1 MSKPISDKMRALK
14 NVFFVLLIWDFIG
27 LVQAVIALIPTLKQ
41 LAGYGQIMLVVASV
55 MVALAVAVLLFE
67 LLAKIFLV
75 RSTAPEFSWPSGHK
89 GYTTAAKFL
98 LLFNLGAV
106 FVGLLSAGG
115 EGATLI
121 NQGYLYLR
129 VLASVAEAVAVFIY
143 LRTVKKVLKEKKES
157 SQ

>member
-1 MSKPISDKMRALK
+1 MSNQISDKMRVLK
-14 NVFFVLLIWDFIG
+14 NVFFILLIWDFIG
-27 LVQAVIALIPTLKQ
+27 LVQAVIALIPTFKQ

-98 LLFNLGAV
+98 LLFNLGA
-106 FVGLLSAGG
+106 
-115 EGATLI
+115 
-121 NQGYLYLR
+121 
-129 VLASVAEAVAVFIY
+129 
-143 LRTVKKVLKEKKES
+143 
-157 SQ
+157 